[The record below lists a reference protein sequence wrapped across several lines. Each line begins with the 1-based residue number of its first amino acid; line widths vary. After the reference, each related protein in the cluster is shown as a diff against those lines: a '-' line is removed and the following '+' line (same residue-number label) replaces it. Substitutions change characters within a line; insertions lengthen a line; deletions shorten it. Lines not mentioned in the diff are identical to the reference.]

1 MAKEIRT
8 SLNEVSFT
16 HLCKS
21 GVISHGTGY
30 TKTDVYFTKVDM
42 KNLASGE
49 IVTKHENGQTFQYLL
64 QDIGFEL
71 IKEIIR
77 RSPIYGEMY
86 YEL

>member
-1 MAKEIRT
+1 MANEIRT
-8 SLNEVSFT
+8 LLNEVSFT
-16 HLCKS
+16 HLCKK
-21 GVISHGTGY
+21 GIITHGTGY

-49 IVTKHENGQTFQYLL
+49 IVTKHENDQTFQYLL
-64 QDIGFEL
+64 QDIGLEL

>member
-1 MAKEIRT
+1 MANEIRT
-8 SLNEVSFT
+8 SLNENMFSN
-16 HLCKS
+16 LCKS
-21 GVISHGTGY
+21 GVITHGTGY
-30 TKTDVYFTKVDM
+30 TRTDVYFTKADM
-42 KNLASGE
+42 KNLALGE
-49 IVTKHENGQTFQYLL
+49 IVTKHENDQTFQYAL

>member
-1 MAKEIRT
+1 
-8 SLNEVSFT
+8 
-16 HLCKS
+16 
-21 GVISHGTGY
+21 
-30 TKTDVYFTKVDM
+30 
-42 KNLASGE
+42 LATGE
-49 IVTKHENGQTFQYLL
+49 IVTKTENDQTFQYAV

>member
-1 MAKEIRT
+1 MANEIRT

-21 GVISHGTGY
+21 GVITHGTGY
-30 TKTDVYFTKVDM
+30 SRTDVYFTKVDM
-42 KNLASGE
+42 KNLTLGE
-49 IVTKHENGQTFQYLL
+49 IVTKYENDQTFQYVL

>member
-1 MAKEIRT
+1 MANEIRT
-8 SLNEVSFT
+8 LLNEVSFT

-21 GVISHGTGY
+21 GVITHGTGY
-30 TKTDVYFTKVDM
+30 TRTDVYFTKVDL

-49 IVTKHENGQTFQYLL
+49 IVTKHENDQTFQYAL

-71 IKEIIR
+71 VKEIIR